1 MLRFIRDGQRWIVG
15 SIVFVIGIVFTFF
28 MAQGNPTGPGNL
40 DAFAVVGDIR
50 IDLQDFRRARQQQ
63 EDYFRGAMGTRY
75 DADESRE
82 YIDQIT
88 ISGLIRNALFVREAD
103 KLGLMVSDEEVR
115 AIILDLPG
123 LRAADG
129 TFSQQ
134 QYMNYAE
141 RQFGTE
147 RNFIESIR
155 RDMLADKT
163 RNLLVISFGL
173 SDAEVRDALRFER
186 EQVRLIIVNIPTEV
200 DPELKSSDEEI
211 TDLVESQEE
220 RLHTLYQENIQ
231 EYELPERAHAR
242 HILIRTAPTATDEEL
257 QVARESVEAIRQR
270 IVDGED
276 FAEVAKAE
284 SQDPGSAER
293 GGDLGT
299 FQRGEML
306 PAFEDAVFSSTA
318 GELSEVLKT
327 EFGFHIFYTE
337 SVLPAESHSYE
348 EVSRELAQRAL
359 AEDAAKQEADKLS
372 EELTALIAGGSS
384 LEDAARE
391 LQLSIERTGLFG
403 RRGDHYIPTLGPS
416 EEMMGFVFAA
426 KEGDVTPI
434 TVIEGKRYT
443 AQVAERLTITDED
456 LEESLPGERVR
467 LLNLKRT
474 EALTEWLRRERETL
488 EGAGQLVVNQ
498 SMLGSG
504 G

>member
-1 MLRFIRDGQRWIVG
+1 
-15 SIVFVIGIVFTFF
+15 
-28 MAQGNPTGPGNL
+28 
-40 DAFAVVGDIR
+40 
-50 IDLQDFRRARQQQ
+50 
-63 EDYFRGAMGTRY
+63 
-75 DADESRE
+75 
-82 YIDQIT
+82 
-88 ISGLIRNALFVREAD
+88 
-103 KLGLMVSDEEVR
+103 
-115 AIILDLPG
+115 
-123 LRAADG
+123 
-129 TFSQQ
+129 
-134 QYMNYAE
+134 
-141 RQFGTE
+141 
-147 RNFIESIR
+147 
-155 RDMLADKT
+155 MLADKT
-163 RNLLVISFGL
+163 RNLLVLSFGL

-186 EQVRLIIVNIPTEV
+186 DQVRLIIVNIPTEV
-200 DPELKSSDEEI
+200 DPDLKSSDEEI
-211 TDLVESQEE
+211 TALMENQEE
-220 RLHTLYQENIQ
+220 RLHTLYQESIQ

-242 HILIRTAPTATDEEL
+242 HILIRTPPTATDEEL

-284 SQDPGSAER
+284 SQDPGSAEL

-359 AEDAAKQEADKLS
+359 AEDAAGQEADKLS

-416 EEMMGFVFAA
+416 EEMMEFVFAA

-434 TVIEGKRYT
+434 TVVEGKRYT

-456 LEESLPGERVR
+456 LEESLPGERAR

>member
-1 MLRFIRDGQRWIVG
+1 MLRFIRGGQRWIVG
-15 SIVFVIGIVFTFF
+15 SIVFIIGIVFVFF
-28 MAQGNPTGPGNL
+28 MAQGNPSGPSNI
-40 DAFAVVGDIR
+40 DAFAMVGNVR
-50 IDLQDFRRARQQQ
+50 IDLEDFRRARRRQD
-63 EDYFRGAMGTRY
+63 DYFRDSMGDRY
-75 DADESRE
+75 NAEESRA
-82 YIDQIT
+82 YIDQLT

-103 KLGLMVSDEEVR
+103 KLGLRVSDDEVR
-115 AIILDLPG
+115 ALIRDFPG

-129 TFSQQ
+129 TFSKE

-147 RNFIESIR
+147 RNFIETIR

-163 RNLLVISFGL
+163 RDLLLLSFGL

-186 EQVRLIIVNIPTEV
+186 DQVRLIIVNIPTEV
-200 DPELKSSDEEI
+200 DPEFKSSDEEI
-211 TDLVESQEE
+211 ADLVENQEE
-220 RLHTLYQENIQ
+220 RLRTLYQKNIQ
-231 EYELPERAHAR
+231 EYDLPERAQAR
-242 HILIRTAPTATDEEL
+242 HILIRTSPTASDEEL
-257 QVARESVEAIRQR
+257 QVSRERIEAIRQR

-284 SQDPGSAER
+284 SQDTGSAER

-299 FQRGEML
+299 FQRGEMV
-306 PAFEDAVFSSTA
+306 PAFEDAVFNSSA
-318 GELSEVLKT
+318 GELSDVLKT

-348 EVSRELAQRAL
+348 EASRELAQRAL
-359 AEDAAKQEADKLS
+359 AEDAANREADQQA
-372 EELTALIAGGSS
+372 EELSDLVEGGSS

-416 EEMMGFVFAA
+416 EEMMEFVFAA

-434 TVIEGKRYT
+434 TVVEGKRFT

-456 LEESLPGERVR
+456 LAESLPAERAR
-467 LLNLKRT
+467 LLNLKQT
-474 EALTEWLRRERETL
+474 EALTEWLKREQEDL
-488 EGAGQLVVNQ
+488 EKVGQLVINHN
-498 SMLGSG
+498 MLGSG